1 MERDLSLLTDLYEL
15 TMMQGYFKEKKDN
28 TVVFDVFYRINP
40 FGGAY
45 SICCG
50 IEQMVD
56 YIKNLSFTTDD
67 IDYLRSTG
75 YFDEDFLAYLSNFH
89 FSGDIYA
96 VPEGS
101 VILPREPIVKIVAP
115 IIEAQLIEP
124 AVLNIVNHQSLIAT
138 KAARIK
144 YAAGDN
150 AILEFGL
157 RRAQGPDAGIYGTRA
172 TYIAGCSGTS
182 NVLAGKMFDIPVLGT
197 HAHSWIMS
205 FESEYEAFKTYAE
218 IYPGNCTLLVD
229 TYSTLR
235 SGVPNAIKVFNEM
248 KANGMDMS
256 KCGIRIDSGDL
267 AYLTK
272 RARTMLDE
280 AGLTEVKISASGDLD
295 ENLISSLKD
304 QGAQIDAWGVG
315 TRMITA
321 DDNPSFGGVYKLAAI
336 EENGEFTPKIKIS
349 ENSAKITNPGNK
361 SLYRVYN
368 NEEKIVADLITLE
381 HETYSEEDDLLLF
394 DPIETWKQTILHKG
408 EYTIRP
414 MLEPVFKAGECVFKA
429 RPVKDIQEYCKKEQ
443 NTVWEESK
451 RLLNPHIIHVDL
463 SRPLYDMKQELLN
476 KYGEAQL
483 KYSRN
488 N

>member
-1 MERDLSLLTDLYEL
+1 MPRDLSLLTDLYEL
-15 TMMQGYFKEKKDN
+15 TMMQGYFKSKKNN
-28 TVVFDVFYRINP
+28 TVVFDVFYRTNP

-50 IEQMVD
+50 IEQMAD
-56 YIKNLSFTTDD
+56 YIKNLSFTSED

-75 YFDEDFLAYLSNFH
+75 YFEDDFLAYLSDFR
-89 FSGDIYA
+89 FTGDVYA

-101 VILPREPIVKIVAP
+101 VILPKEPIIKVVAP

-144 YAAGDN
+144 HAAGDN

-172 TYIAGCSGTS
+172 SYIAGCSGTS

-205 FESEYEAFKTYAE
+205 FDNEYEAFKTYAE
-218 IYPGNCTLLVD
+218 IYPDNCTLLVD

-235 SGVPNAIKVFNEM
+235 SGVPNAIRVFKEM
-248 KANGMDMS
+248 KENGKDMS
-256 KCGIRIDSGDL
+256 RCGIRIDSGDL

-280 AGLTEVKISASGDLD
+280 AGLCEVKISASGDLD

-304 QGAQIDAWGVG
+304 QGARIDSWGIG
-315 TRMITA
+315 TRMIIA
-321 DDNPSFGGVYKLAAI
+321 EGNPSFGGVYKLAAI
-336 EENGEFTPKIKIS
+336 EENGEFIPKIKIS
-349 ENSAKITNPGNK
+349 ENSVKITNPGNK

-368 NEEKIVADLITLE
+368 NEGKIVADLITLDY
-381 HETYSEEDDLLLF
+381 ETYSERDDLLLF
-394 DPIETWKQTILHKG
+394 DPIETWKQTIMHSG

-414 MLEPVFKAGECVFKA
+414 MLELIFKSGQCLFNP
-429 RPVKDIQEYCKKEQ
+429 RPIREIQEYCKKEQ
-443 NTVWEESK
+443 DTLWEESK
-451 RLLNPHIIHVDL
+451 RLLNPHTIHVDL
-463 SRPLYDMKQELLN
+463 SRPLYEMKQDLLN
-476 KYGEAQL
+476 KYGKDQL
-483 KYSRN
+483 NYRRKD
-488 N
+488 